1 MIDKEYHIAS
11 ASPILWQNFGKKILK
26 IATLLAI

>member
-11 ASPILWQNFGKKILK
+11 ASPILWQNFGKKFWK
-26 IATLLAI
+26 